1 MQNINAQ
8 CRKPY
13 RDRVALVAEILEMA
27 CDGVRK
33 TNIMYRAGMSSLMLN
48 RYLGLMMNA
57 KLLDIVL
64 LNNKEVLK
72 ATDRGM
78 EFLHHCQEIKELL
91 ETEDDSRRKPYRKI
105 QLVRLSS

>member
-1 MQNINAQ
+1 MNVRR
-8 CRKPY
+8 RKPR
-13 RDRVALVAEILEMA
+13 RDRVAIVAEILEMA

-33 TNIMYRAGMSSLMLN
+33 TNILYRAGMSSLMLN
-48 RYLGLMMNA
+48 RYLGIMMNA

-72 ATDRGM
+72 ATDNGM

-91 ETEDDSRRKPYRKI
+91 ETEDDNRHKPYRKI
-105 QLVRLSS
+105 QLIRLSS

>member
-1 MQNINAQ
+1 
-8 CRKPY
+8 
-13 RDRVALVAEILEMA
+13 
-27 CDGVRK
+27 
-33 TNIMYRAGMSSLMLN
+33 
-48 RYLGLMMNA
+48 
-57 KLLDIVL
+57 LLDIVL

-91 ETEDDSRRKPYRKI
+91 ETEDDSRRKPHRKI